1 MYTSRAVR
9 TRLRKT
15 ALTPRLVGLVTFS
28 FSLLGLGV
36 ASYAATLPS
45 LVEIA
50 ERVESGGRFQAV
62 ATGWLSVSIGS
73 KGSGGSD
80 EDSSKDAGDDTKQDG
95 DAGKDASTSK
105 SPLGGASFSGIKTP
119 AGTIGGDA
127 GDGEP
132 SEGSSGSG
140 GDAASSGASGGSNS
154 GGTGNGG
161 MANGGG
167 SGDGAGSVPDEPS
180 VPETPTEPPVTEEK
194 EQEVYSALYA
204 KASLIDGYVSRINA
218 AIQSFNSDCL
228 ASQDLRRQRYVEVD
242 GLMNA
247 ALGEYLAVRDGIDVP
262 NASRCKDAQGDLI
275 NMYRL
280 LTEYCATLREAWGIN
295 KELADPAANV
305 DAFMAPIRA
314 EEVNGVNRQL
324 AEFQQVYGRF
334 SL

>member
-1 MYTSRAVR
+1 MVHTPRAVR
-9 TRLRKT
+9 SRLRKT
-15 ALTPRLVGLVTFS
+15 ALSPRLVGLVTFS

-36 ASYAATLPS
+36 AGYAATLPS

-50 ERVESGGRFQAV
+50 EHVESGGRFQAV
-62 ATGWLSVSIGS
+62 ATGWLSASIGS

-80 EDSSKDAGDDTKQDG
+80 GDSSKDAGDDAKQDG
-95 DAGKDASTSK
+95 DADKDASTSK

-127 GDGEP
+127 GGEKP
-132 SEGSSGSG
+132 SGGSSGSS

-161 MANGGG
+161 TANGGG
-167 SGDGAGSVPDEPS
+167 SGGSGSVPDEPA

-194 EQEVYSALYA
+194 EREVYNALYA

-218 AIQSFNSDCL
+218 ATQSFNSDCL

-262 NASRCKDAQGDLI
+262 NASRYKDAQGDLI